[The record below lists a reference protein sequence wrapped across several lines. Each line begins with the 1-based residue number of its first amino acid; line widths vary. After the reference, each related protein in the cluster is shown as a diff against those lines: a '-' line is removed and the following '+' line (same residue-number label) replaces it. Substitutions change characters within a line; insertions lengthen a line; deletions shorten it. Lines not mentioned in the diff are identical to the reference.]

1 MTAHLRDTEFVDLL
15 DGVLPSERMEHFD
28 ECQACREKAD
38 AFAATVA
45 AVQQKPVPEP
55 SPLFWEH
62 FSARVRTAIE
72 SEPPPAAGWR
82 LVLSRPSLRWSA
94 VAAAAALVIAVGLWR
109 TDTRAPSPSTA
120 DSQIAVTGSARDVPA
135 DQSFE
140 DLESDEAWALVRSVA
155 DELDADE
162 IDAAGVRARPGAT
175 ERVVS
180 GLSESERVALAEL
193 IQSEI
198 KTHPSV
204 PSS

>member
-1 MTAHLRDTEFVDLL
+1 MTAHLRETEFVDLL
-15 DGVLPSERMEHFD
+15 DAVLPSERMAHFD
-28 ECQACREKAD
+28 QCQACREKAD
-38 AFAATVA
+38 AFSAIVA

-72 SEPPPAAGWR
+72 SEPPPAASWR
-82 LVLSRPSLRWSA
+82 LVLSRPSVRWSA

-109 TDTRAPSPSTA
+109 GDTRAPSPSTA
-120 DSQIAVTGSARDVPA
+120 DSQIAVTSSARDVA
-135 DQSFE
+135 DQSLE

-162 IDAAGVRARPGAT
+162 IDAAGIRARPGAT
-175 ERVVS
+175 ERVVG
-180 GLSESERVALAEL
+180 GLSDIERVALAEL

-198 KTHPSV
+198 KTRPSV